1 MLMIAGGGVPALIK
15 FCMAIRPPNVVVVSA
30 HVAITMAAIG
40 AAALAH
46 PASRIASA
54 SFGEIT
60 TGLTQFFVPAEGG
73 LTTVKEPDVYPD
85 KPKVERKVSQSLA
98 LNTSVSSMTTIVC
111 PWPELLAL
119 KSGFRL

>member
-1 MLMIAGGGVPALIK
+1 
-15 FCMAIRPPNVVVVSA
+15 MAIRPPNVVVVSA
-30 HVAITMAAIG
+30 HVAITIAALG

-46 PASRIASA
+46 SASRIASA

-60 TGLTQFFVPAEGG
+60 PGLVQLFVPEEGG
-73 LTTVKEPDVYPD
+73 LTTVKEPDVYPES
-85 KPKVERKVSQSLA
+85 PKVERNVSQSLA
-98 LNTSVSSMTTIVC
+98 LKTSVSSITTIVW